1 MMSKESIRTGMGV
14 KVYRYTNNNNNSYET
29 LEACGLSYKG
39 YKIMVHNRDDE
50 TIDIVTVMLLGNRR
64 FYTCTCDKD
73 NRCKHI
79 SIAGRYI
86 RECTEHSKNSKHKR
100 NKRNKHKR

>member
-1 MMSKESIRTGMGV
+1 MYYLTMSRENIRDGMGV
-14 KVYRYTNNNNNSYET
+14 KVYRYTNNNRYEI

-50 TIDIVTVMLLGNRR
+50 TIDIVTVMMLGNRR

-86 RECTEHSKNSKHKR
+86 RECTKHSKHSK

>member
-1 MMSKESIRTGMGV
+1 MGRESIRDGMGV
-14 KVYRYTNNNNNSYET
+14 KVYRYTNTNNNNNRYEI

-50 TIDIVTVMLLGNRR
+50 TIDIVTVMMLGNRR

-86 RECTEHSKNSKHKR
+86 RECTKHSKHSK